1 MTDVLEAIALLDA
14 VLGVPT
20 KEQALREG
28 ERYRDAGL
36 RSLGLDPLVMS
47 GIMTKG
53 CSRCGGTMYKTTE
66 TNGSSGP
73 WICQNPSC
81 GAME

>member
-1 MTDVLEAIALLDA
+1 MTSVIEAIAALDA

-20 KEQALREG
+20 REQAVRAAEQH
-28 ERYRDAGL
+28 RDARL
-36 RSLGLDPLVMS
+36 RAIGLDPLFMS

-53 CSRCGGTMYKTTE
+53 CGRCGGTMYKTTE
-66 TNGSSGP
+66 TDGSSGP